1 MEGNVKYVC
10 GNCWDKI
17 DNSER
22 EYGSFIAHEVS
33 NKNKGCVCYILIRTT
48 PSKEYDVYNNLINLN
63 EIVELHPLLGWYDI
77 IIKIKITDSKKLG
90 NFVINKIR
98 KIGGIAE
105 TRTLTGSFTLSGN

>member
-1 MEGNVKYVC
+1 M
-10 GNCWDKI
+10 
-17 DNSER
+17 
-22 EYGSFIAHEVS
+22 
-33 NKNKGCVCYILIRTT
+33 
-48 PSKEYDVYNNLINLN
+48 
-63 EIVELHPLLGWYDI
+63 ELHPLLGWYDI